1 MGNGKTYSKE
11 AKNFICSVKLND
23 LRSKNKKLDFIS
35 DESIIPKEIYYDL
48 VLLTPTEQSHL
59 GTKFSNKISK
69 HLDKLVN
76 DLIKELDIKNVYFF
90 DSFTSQKQKTDL
102 TNKVKNNNNT
112 FIALRCSDGLS
123 NALYSSIRNAL
134 AHGNI
139 LKDDKYYYLYSL
151 SLKGN
156 TDIPEKERKLVFLL
170 KIRDIKKLT
179 AYTNVFKKYN

>member
-1 MGNGKTYSKE
+1 MGKETYYKKSNKCV
-11 AKNFICSVKLND
+11 CSIRLND
-23 LRSKNKKLDFIS
+23 LKSKKQNSNFIS
-35 DESIIPKEIYYDL
+35 DENIIPKEIYYKL

-59 GTKFSNKISK
+59 GTKFSKKILK
-69 HLDKLVN
+69 HLDELVN

-102 TNKVKNNNNT
+102 TNKVKNDNNT
-112 FIALRCSDGLS
+112 FIALRCSEGLS

-139 LKDDKYYYLYSL
+139 LSDGEYYYLYSL
-151 SLKGN
+151 STKESEN
-156 TDIPEKERKLVFLL
+156 TPEEERKLVFWL

-179 AYTNVFKKYN
+179 AYTNAFKKHN